1 MQKIKFE
8 QDKEKILKQLSLL
21 GSYVLNNV
29 SESFDAVESFDK
41 DAIERIERDEKIINN
56 MRDSILQRNLLFITR
71 HQPLARD
78 LRFIEAANTVTREYE
93 RLGDF
98 AVDIMKQLKF
108 LNNDIKPDLKKYIM
122 KAADHAM
129 HMVEDSINAFNS
141 NTKAGAEQVFPKEI
155 ELNTKFYEL
164 KEKIIEEM
172 VNCDKIKIVDLVVCL
187 FIVKYIERIGD
198 HAQNISKA
206 ILFRKGE

>member
-8 QDKEKILKQLSLL
+8 QDKEKILKQLSSL
-21 GSYVLNNV
+21 GSYVLNNI
-29 SESFDAVESFDK
+29 SEAIEAIENFDK
-41 DAIERIERDEKIINN
+41 DAMRRIEHDEKIIDD

-78 LRFIEAANTVTREYE
+78 LRFIESANAVTREYE

-98 AVDIMKQLKF
+98 AVDLMKQLNE
-108 LNNDIKPDLKKYIM
+108 LTEDINPELKKEIID
-122 KAADHAM
+122 AANHAR
-129 HMVEDSINAFNS
+129 HMVVDSISAFNE
-141 NTKAGAEQVFPKEI
+141 NTGTGARLIFPQEK
-155 ELNTKFYEL
+155 ELNSKFYEI
-164 KEKIIEEM
+164 KDKIIGEM
-172 VNCDKIKIVDLVVCL
+172 ENCDKIKIGDLAVCL
-187 FIVKYIERIGD
+187 FIIKYIERIGD